1 MMMTT
6 TMRLLLCSRW
16 FFSSEGLYDD
26 DECESWFTLVRF
38 QPKEAVGGG
47 LPVDWSSAPSGP
59 HCSEPWRAMCRLT
72 TSGVVVVD
80 VAVLRCYLLISRQQP
95 QAHTR

>member
-38 QPKEAVGGG
+38 QPKPRKRRWVVGG
-47 LPVDWSSAPSGP
+47 
-59 HCSEPWRAMCRLT
+59 PWTGRLLR
-72 TSGVVVVD
+72 
-80 VAVLRCYLLISRQQP
+80 AVLTDCDRTVPSRGELCV
-95 QAHTR
+95 A